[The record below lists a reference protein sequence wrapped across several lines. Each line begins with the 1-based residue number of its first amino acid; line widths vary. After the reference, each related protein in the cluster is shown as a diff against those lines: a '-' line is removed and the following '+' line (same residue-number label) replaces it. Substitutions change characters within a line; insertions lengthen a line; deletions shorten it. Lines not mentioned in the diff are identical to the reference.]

1 MNYILVV
8 RKILLVLLLAAGVAA
23 AGPRLEVISVQ
34 RIWAEAPHSAF
45 GDIIR
50 FQDRWF
56 CVFREGKGHVAKAGG
71 DDDGKLRVIT
81 SGDGESWE
89 SAALIAEQGI
99 DLRDPHLSITPSGE
113 LMIVAGG
120 SEYPGGVFR
129 GRQPR
134 AVFSKDGRQ
143 WSQPKRVLD
152 RGNWL
157 WRVTWH
163 DGVAWGVT
171 KVDPPANDPSG
182 LGRADLVRS
191 RDGLQWDTVAELEVP
206 GGNESTIRFQADGRM
221 VILMRTQTPQDRMA
235 FVGWS
240 EPPHSGWHWTK
251 QAVFV
256 GGPNF
261 IVLPGG
267 EMVGGGRWMTAPG
280 ADGARMG
287 LGPMTLDRYDPQL
300 VLPSGGDTSYP
311 GFVFHD
317 GVLWVMY
324 YSSHESNTAIYLA
337 RVRVRW

>member
-1 MNYILVV
+1 LY
-8 RKILLVLLLAAGVAA
+8 LLLFLAAGIATA
-23 AGPRLEVISVQ
+23 DPRLDLISVQ
-34 RIWAEAPHSAF
+34 RIWNQAPHSAF

-50 FQDRWF
+50 FQNRWF
-56 CVFREGKGHVAKAGG
+56 CVFREGKGHVAKPGAE
-71 DDDGKLRVIT
+71 DDGKLRVIT
-81 SGDGESWE
+81 SSDGESWE

-120 SEYPGGVFR
+120 SEYPEGVFQ

-134 AVFSKDGRQ
+134 VVFSTDGRQ
-143 WSQPKRVLD
+143 WSQPKRVLG
-152 RGNWL
+152 RGHWL

-163 DGVAWGVT
+163 DGMAWGVT
-171 KVDPPANDPSG
+171 KVDPPSNQPSG

-191 RDGLQWDTVAELEVP
+191 RDGVQWDTVAELEVP

-240 EPPHSGWHWTK
+240 EPPHTGWRWTK
-251 QAVFV
+251 QPVFV

-261 IVLPGG
+261 IVLPNG
-267 EMVGGGRWMTAPG
+267 EMVAGGRWLTAPS

-287 LGPMTLDRYDPQL
+287 LGPMTLNRYEPKL

-311 GFVFHD
+311 GFAFHD

-324 YSSHESNTAIYLA
+324 YSSHENNTAIYLA
-337 RVRVRW
+337 KLRISP